1 MVPIPQFKVNQLVNQ
16 LVGNR
21 YHVLRSDKLIVYA
34 LLGAF
39 IVLTFGFA
47 VLLVKANDLPSLVPL
62 YYSLPW
68 GEERLVHAPMLAILP
83 GSALLLLAFNL
94 LWMAFFYEKEP
105 LLSKLLAVTSGLI
118 AFLSTYT
125 LIRIIFLIA

>member
-16 LVGNR
+16 LIGSS
-21 YHVLRSDKLIVYA
+21 YHALRSDKLIVYA
-34 LLGAF
+34 LLGTC
-39 IVLTFGFA
+39 IVLTVGFA
-47 VLLVKANDLPSLVPL
+47 VLFVSANNLPSFVPL

-68 GEERLVHAPMLAILP
+68 GEERLVRASMLAILP

-94 LWMAFFYEKEP
+94 FWMAFFYEKEP

>member
-1 MVPIPQFKVNQLVNQ
+1 MVPIPQFKVNQLI
-16 LVGNR
+16 GSR
-21 YHVLRSDKLIVYA
+21 YHALRSDKLVVYA
-34 LLGAF
+34 LLGTC
-39 IVLTFGFA
+39 IVLTAGFA
-47 VLLVKANDLPSLVPL
+47 VLLVMANDLPSRVPL

-68 GEERLVHAPMLAILP
+68 GEERLARASMLAILP

-94 LWMAFFYEKEP
+94 CWIAFFYEKEP
-105 LLSKLLAVTSGLI
+105 LLSKLLAVTSALI